1 MQTERENKLKE
12 RQNIMSFIQKKKK
25 KKKEIGQFLSHN
37 SGRAEIRAFQS
48 KDCGYLICRVGFVR
62 DCGNIQG
69 WSENQRWRKS
79 AVWDEI
85 MGLQMQRRGLQVT
98 DRLRPRGGNSR
109 EAALQTHTQEIWFIK
124 STKYHLDILPKVST
138 SAHSHVH
145 LLVECVCVCVPG
157 PASIA
162 ETSALSIY
170 ELIKVWPGLE
180 SWW

>member
-69 WSENQRWRKS
+69 WSENQR
-79 AVWDEI
+79 
-85 MGLQMQRRGLQVT
+85 
-98 DRLRPRGGNSR
+98 
-109 EAALQTHTQEIWFIK
+109 
-124 STKYHLDILPKVST
+124 
-138 SAHSHVH
+138 
-145 LLVECVCVCVPG
+145 
-157 PASIA
+157 
-162 ETSALSIY
+162 
-170 ELIKVWPGLE
+170 
-180 SWW
+180 